1 MWPDPNPAP
10 MDAPSG
16 IDEPVTGGRDQAVT
30 LRFRAIWVIAGE
42 FLNKHFGMTL
52 TGQSRTLSPGCRG
65 GMVVIPY
72 IMRGHDEGHRVPE
85 FRTPDA

>member
-1 MWPDPNPAP
+1 MNLYPREGTWL
-10 MDAPSG
+10 
-16 IDEPVTGGRDQAVT
+16 T

-65 GMVVIPY
+65 GMVVIP
-72 IMRGHDEGHRVPE
+72 D
-85 FRTPDA
+85 T

>member
-16 IDEPVTGGRDQAVT
+16 TDAPVTGGRDQAVT

-42 FLNKHFGMTL
+42 FPNKHLGMTL

-65 GMVVIPY
+65 GMVVIP
-72 IMRGHDEGHRVPE
+72 D
-85 FRTPDA
+85 T